1 MPRVFISYRRQDSA
15 GHTGRL
21 RDRLVAE
28 FGADQ
33 VFLDVE
39 AIDAGS
45 DFVAQINS
53 EVGRCDALIA
63 VIGDEWL
70 ETDAEGRRRLDDPE
84 DFVRLEIAAG
94 LARDV
99 EVIPALVAGAAPP
112 TADQLPD
119 DLRDLASRQALEL
132 SDSRWEYDVG
142 RLIARLRELGVGGAP
157 ARLAGLRGRG
167 RALAAGAAVAVA
179 AIGAAALVFGG
190 GEGDDRGGDGMTGG
204 EAPQAKAEADAT
216 MIIDPAGER
225 QSMPEEFAF
234 SVNQDLVGSDL
245 QWRDWGEQ
253 SAAASGDFLVRAY
266 PSTQQVD
273 VPGTMLVTRLVHCR
287 GTGYYT
293 HADVSLPADIPFD
306 PPDEFE
312 LQTPC
317 D

>member
-28 FGADQ
+28 FGEDRI
-33 VFLDVE
+33 FLDVE

-70 ETDAEGRRRLDDPE
+70 EADPGGQRRIDDPE

-99 EVIPALVAGAAPP
+99 EVIPVLVAGAAPP
-112 TADQLPD
+112 TADELPD
-119 DLRDLASRQALEL
+119 DLRGLASRQALEL
-132 SDSRWEYDVG
+132 SDSRWDYDVS
-142 RLIARLRELGVGGAP
+142 RLIARLRELGVESSP
-157 ARLAGLRGRG
+157 AGLSGLPRRGRV
-167 RALAAGAAVAVA
+167 LAAGAAATAAAVVAVA
-179 AIGAAALVFGG
+179 LIIGGG
-190 GEGDDRGGDGMTGG
+190 GGKSESDGGEDPQLGKGEGDAAMV
-204 EAPQAKAEADAT
+204 
-216 MIIDPAGER
+216 IDPAGER
-225 QSMPEEFAF
+225 QSMPESFAF

-273 VPGTMLVTRLVHCR
+273 VPGTMLVTRLVQCR

-306 PPDEFE
+306 PPDEYE